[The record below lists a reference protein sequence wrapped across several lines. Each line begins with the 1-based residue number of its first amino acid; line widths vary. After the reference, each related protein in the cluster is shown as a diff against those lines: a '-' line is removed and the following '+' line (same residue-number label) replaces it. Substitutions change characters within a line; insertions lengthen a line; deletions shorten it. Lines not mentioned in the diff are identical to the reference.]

1 MVLPGGMLTIGLRDE
16 RRSRS
21 RDLEEAPGSTAEA
34 ERLEG
39 DPQYLIRAM
48 PAEGNRLAGPYA
60 LTGYCQRLC
69 DLWGVRSLPGL

>member
-21 RDLEEAPGSTAEA
+21 RDLEKTPGSTAEA

-39 DPQYLIRAM
+39 DPQYLIRVM
-48 PAEGNRLAGPYA
+48 PAKGNRLAGLLRA
-60 LTGYCQRLC
+60 HRL
-69 DLWGVRSLPGL
+69 GRAANR